1 VGEYDCEGN
10 PLGSLVDG
18 PTCSSPL
25 AEGEID
31 CEGKPLG
38 TVFGACLGI
47 DDVVDVSFN
56 VNVNV
61 GSTQYDVGLYINLN
75 GGDAAYGDTSPG
87 QSPGDNDACTVAQL
101 TQTGYERKSA
111 ALVLFYLMYSCVQY
125 KVSTSWTLSFD
136 LHISLFDCLCK
147 PYILT

>member
-1 VGEYDCEGN
+1 MGEFDCQGN
-10 PLGSLVDG
+10 TLGTLVDG
-18 PTCSSPL
+18 PACNTPL
-25 AEGEID
+25 EEEEVD

-75 GGDAAYGDTSPG
+75 GGDAAFGDLT
-87 QSPGDNDACTVAQL
+87 QNPGDNDMCTVAQL
-101 TQTGYERKSA
+101 TETGYERKSA
-111 ALVLFYLMYSCVQY
+111 FVLFCLLLLCVQY
-125 KVSTSWTLSFD
+125 EVLVTWLFIWPLSA
-136 LHISLFDCLCK
+136 LFDCPCNLMH
-147 PYILT
+147 